1 MFKNKFVLIGLVVVL
16 LLATAGGTWFFL
28 KGSEPAADAAESKAA
43 AEVLPKPQIMS
54 LDPSFVV
61 NLLNERGTRFLQVD
75 IEVMSREDGVISQ
88 VDDYQVMIRHELI
101 MMFSSLTKDQINSIE
116 GRQLI
121 QQRVV
126 DTINAV
132 LEKET
137 GKKGGVEEVYFTK
150 FVMQ

>member
-75 IEVMSREDGVISQ
+75 IEVMSREDGVIEN
-88 VDDYQVMIRHELI
+88 VDDYQVMIRH
-101 MMFSSLTKDQINSIE
+101 
-116 GRQLI
+116 
-121 QQRVV
+121 
-126 DTINAV
+126 
-132 LEKET
+132 
-137 GKKGGVEEVYFTK
+137 
-150 FVMQ
+150 

>member
-1 MFKNKFVLIGLVVVL
+1 MFKNKFVLIGLVVAL
-16 LLATAGGTWFFL
+16 LLVTAGGTWFFL
-28 KGSEPAADAAESKAA
+28 KGSATDVDTPAAKEVSK
-43 AEVLPKPQIMS
+43 VLPKPQIMS
-54 LDPSFVV
+54 LNPSFVV

-75 IEVMSREDGVISQ
+75 IEVMSREDGVMSR
-88 VDDYQVMIRHELI
+88 VDDYQVIIRHELI

-116 GRQLI
+116 GRKQI

-137 GKKGGVEEVYFTK
+137 GKGGVEEVYFTK